1 MKKEKDKEK
10 EKEVKTSSKKV
21 TRTTPY
27 LDLGRI
33 LLFVLK
39 KNMDEVERRKNG
51 SEPFKPSDQNLNSHL
66 LPHSFPTE
74 VVGRS

>member
-21 TRTTPY
+21 TWTTPY
-27 LDLGRI
+27 LNLGRI

-51 SEPFKPSDQNLNSHL
+51 S
-66 LPHSFPTE
+66 
-74 VVGRS
+74 

>member
-10 EKEVKTSSKKV
+10 EKELKTSSKKV

-39 KNMDEVERRKNG
+39 KNMDEVERRKN
-51 SEPFKPSDQNLNSHL
+51 DQIKIWILICCPIHFL
-66 LPHSFPTE
+66 QK
-74 VVGRS
+74 

>member
-21 TRTTPY
+21 TRTT
-27 LDLGRI
+27 DLGRI

-39 KNMDEVERRKNG
+39 KSMDEVERRKNG
-51 SEPFKPSDQNLNSHL
+51 S
-66 LPHSFPTE
+66 
-74 VVGRS
+74 

>member
-1 MKKEKDKEK
+1 MKKEKDKDK

-39 KNMDEVERRKNG
+39 KNMDEVERCKNG
-51 SEPFKPSDQNLNSHL
+51 S
-66 LPHSFPTE
+66 
-74 VVGRS
+74 